1 MESTGGGEY
10 SIINHNSQLI
20 LGTNPTGIRFD
31 TGSGHSAIFP
41 AKEKSGNLK
50 I

>member
-20 LGTNPTGIRFD
+20 SGSIATVIRFD
-31 TGSGHSAIFP
+31 TGSY
-41 AKEKSGNLK
+41 
-50 I
+50 